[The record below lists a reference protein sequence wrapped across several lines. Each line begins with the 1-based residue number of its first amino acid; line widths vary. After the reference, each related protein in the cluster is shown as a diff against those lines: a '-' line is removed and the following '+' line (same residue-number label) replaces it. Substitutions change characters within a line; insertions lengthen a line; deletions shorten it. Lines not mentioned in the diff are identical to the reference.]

1 MENPIKTSGAE
12 RTFQSGAHRD
22 ANTNKGRYDL
32 LPTRAMRE
40 AALHFQHGGQKRGD
54 RNWEQGMPLS
64 QFLDSA
70 LRHLFA
76 ELEGQ
81 TDEPHGRAAA
91 WNVLCYLETK
101 ARIEAGLLPREL
113 DDRPKLEPVDNARG
127 EN

>member
-76 ELEGQ
+76 ELEG
-81 TDEPHGRAAA
+81 PNRRAARA
-91 WNVLCYLETK
+91 RRRVERAVLLGNQSADRSWITA
-101 ARIEAGLLPREL
+101 ART
-113 DDRPKLEPVDNARG
+113 
-127 EN
+127 